1 MVPCWREDSS
11 SLQSCGSTEELFW
24 VKQDMEALS
33 FCSVGEL
40 PLFSGEK
47 SRCLLLL
54 LPRLFFSDFLLG
66 LGVGH
71 LAATGSLEMSQICT

>member
-1 MVPCWREDSS
+1 M
-11 SLQSCGSTEELFW
+11 
-24 VKQDMEALS
+24 KQDMEVLPL
-33 FCSVGEL
+33 CSVGEL
-40 PLFSGEK
+40 FSAEE

-71 LAATGSLEMSQICT
+71 LAATGSLGISQFSE